1 MTLPVI
7 ESLTHV
13 ALLLVEIGV
22 AVPALYLA
30 TVTSAALWASH
41 RRQPQLSLDHPDQQ
55 WPRLIALVPAHNE
68 EALIGRLLENLAQ
81 LHYPRA
87 RLAVYVIADNCDD
100 ATATIAGA
108 FAGAH
113 AWAQVLERTDA
124 QRRGK
129 GYAIRWAL
137 DRLQAT
143 GVVYDA
149 CVLFDA
155 DSLVD
160 ANCLLALATAYQRG
174 ADAIQGQ
181 YAVSNAFATPSTSLR
196 WLALT
201 LMNHVRQLGRST
213 LGASSALTGNGMLF
227 SRALLERHPWNAFGL
242 TEDYQYYIDLVE
254 HGERIRYAPNALVR
268 AEMPTTFT
276 QMRTQDKRWESG
288 LERSTGAIAL
298 SLLRAA
304 VRYRSAA
311 PLEAVVELLTPPL
324 SLLVGLA
331 TITLL
336 AALALGWSL
345 ALILALVIWA
355 CVGFYIGSAL
365 WLERPPLAFY
375 RALLYAPLYLC
386 WKLWVKIVV
395 VRLPHRSREWVRTS
409 RIG

>member
-1 MTLPVI
+1 MIPPMI
-7 ESLTHV
+7 ESLTHA

-41 RRQPQLSLDHPDQQ
+41 RRQPHLPHGYPDKQ
-55 WPRLIALVPAHNE
+55 WPQLVALVPAHNE

-113 AWAQVLERTDA
+113 VWAHVLERTDA

-137 DRLQAT
+137 ERLQAMD
-143 GVVYDA
+143 VAYDA

-160 ANCLLALATAYQRG
+160 ADCLLALAAAYQRG
-174 ADAIQGQ
+174 ADAVQGQ

-201 LMNHVRQLGRST
+201 LMNHIRQLGRTT

-254 HGERIRYAPNALVR
+254 HGERIHYAPDALVR

-288 LERSTGAIAL
+288 LERSTAAIAL
-298 SLLRAA
+298 SLFRAA
-304 VRYRSAA
+304 LRYRSAA
-311 PLEAVVELLTPPL
+311 PLEAVMELLTPPL

-331 TITLL
+331 AVTLL
-336 AALALGWSL
+336 AALALSWPP

-355 CVGFYIGSAL
+355 CLGFYIGSTL
-365 WLERPPLAFY
+365 WLERPPLALY

-409 RIG
+409 RVG